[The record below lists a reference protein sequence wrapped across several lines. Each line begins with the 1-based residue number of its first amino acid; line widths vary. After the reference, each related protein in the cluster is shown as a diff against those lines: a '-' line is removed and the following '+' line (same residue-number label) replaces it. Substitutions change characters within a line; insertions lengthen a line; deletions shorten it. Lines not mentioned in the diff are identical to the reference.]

1 MTSASGEQAENKRSE
16 GRTLGEDQASASAFG
31 TPEGGGES
39 KSRADMRLV
48 MRAIRAG
55 WTISPL
61 VKQAV
66 ISRAVGVLTKMDS
79 KPRDAARASQTL
91 VAIER
96 LQVDAAAHE
105 DRMQRLDAGEV
116 TDRVEMIESIS
127 DDALAAIARTRGARG
142 TRGPAKPPAKAPA
155 KPQAAPKAAK
165 KAQERPLARPRKPGK
180 GKAG

>member
-1 MTSASGEQAENKRSE
+1 MTSTSGEQAENKRSD

-66 ISRAVGVLTKMDS
+66 IARATGVLTKTDS
-79 KPRDAARASQTL
+79 KPRDVARASQTL

-142 TRGPAKPPAKAPA
+142 AREPAKAPA
-155 KPQAAPKAAK
+155 KPRAAPKAAK
-165 KAQERPLARPRKPGK
+165 APRKAQERPLARPRKPGK